1 MLRIGIVAG
10 EASGDFLG
18 NHLITSLKNIDSGIE
33 IIGIGGKLMESAGC
47 KCIYPVEKLSV
58 MGISEIFSKFTE
70 LVSIRAHIKK
80 IFLEHSLDVF
90 IGIDAPDF
98 NFPLEK
104 ALKKHGIRTIHY
116 VSPSVWAW
124 REYRMKSIAKCTDLM
139 LTLFPFE
146 VSLYEKHGIAARF
159 VGHPLANTIPMVSD
173 RHTARIELDLPDNKP
188 IIALFP
194 GSRPA
199 ELHKLVIPFLKTA
212 IWCRNKLENIHFIC
226 NLVNESDCE
235 YVRAWVQ
242 KITPDISMSLYTG
255 KSLTVMAAADVI
267 LLASGTASLEAMLVK
282 RPMVVAYKVNWLTY
296 QVAKR
301 LVRIPY
307 VSLPNLL
314 AGRKIVMECLQDNCK
329 PEIMGNELIS
339 LLNDNNRVS
348 DLAVKFGILHK
359 KITARPDD
367 NIANVVLDFVYK

>member
-367 NIANVVLDFVYK
+367 NIANVVLDFVHK

>member
-173 RHTARIELDLPDNKP
+173 RHTARIKLDLPDNKP

-367 NIANVVLDFVYK
+367 NIANVVLDFVHK

>member
-18 NHLITSLKNIDSGIE
+18 SHLITALKNIDTNVE

-47 KCIYPVEKLSV
+47 QCIYPVEKLSV

-80 IFLEHSLDVF
+80 IFLENPPDVF

-104 ALKKHGIRTIHY
+104 MLKKNGIRTIHY

-124 REYRMKSIAKCTDLM
+124 REYRLKSIAGCTDLM

-146 VSLYEKHGIAARF
+146 VSLYDKHGITAQF
-159 VGHPLANTIPMVSD
+159 VGHPLAHTIPMESD
-173 RHTARIELDLPDNKP
+173 RHTARSELELPDNRP
-188 IIALFP
+188 IVALFP
-194 GSRPA
+194 GSRQA
-199 ELHKLVIPFLKTA
+199 ELNKLVIPFLKTA
-212 IWCRNKLENIHFIC
+212 NWCRDRLENIHFIC
-226 NLVNESDCE
+226 NLVNESDRE
-235 YVRAWVQ
+235 YVQTWIQ
-242 KITPDISMSLYTG
+242 KISPDINVSLYTG
-255 KSLTVMAAADVI
+255 KSLVVMAAADVI
-267 LLASGTASLEAMLVK
+267 LLASGTASLEAMLIK

-296 QVAKR
+296 QIAKR
-301 LVRIPY
+301 LIRVPY

-314 AGRKIVMECLQDNCK
+314 AGRKIVMECLQENCQ
-329 PEIMGNELIS
+329 PEIMGNEIIN
-339 LLNDNNRVS
+339 LLNDKNRAV
-348 DLAVKFGILHK
+348 DLIRDFGKLHK
-359 KITARPDD
+359 KISAGAD
-367 NIANVVLDFVYK
+367 NNVAKAVLDFVYK